1 MVPQLKTKNK
11 PQKIGKPE
19 QWKTKMSH
27 YSKKS
32 ARLRKCQNKK
42 TFFFFKKRLIIL
54 DVHPPFVCC
63 FMSLWSV
70 AQKMLKYAVLQRSV
84 CLWGRWQISE
94 AQWSEGTSHLA
105 NVVAQKVA
113 NIWKSGEYL
122 RRTRQKSNH
131 NRPAGWEMGTTQW
144 NDVYRVFTLINCPI
158 LISNFFSK
166 HASKILPLEGR
177 LNCYLTI
184 HQILR
189 LGWWLWTVF
198 TERETDNLL
207 LAVTSLELGFWCFRI
222 RRFPLL

>member
-1 MVPQLKTKNK
+1 MKFQ
-11 PQKIGKPE
+11 I
-19 QWKTKMSH
+19 KMAAHLSLLN
-27 YSKKS
+27 
-32 ARLRKCQNKK
+32 ARIKRHS
-42 TFFFFKKRLIIL
+42 FFFKKGLIIL

-131 NRPAGWEMGTTQW
+131 NRPAGWEMGTTQV
-144 NDVYRVFTLINCPI
+144 NDVYRVFTLINWTAQVFY
-158 LISNFFSK
+158 LIS
-166 HASKILPLEGR
+166 
-177 LNCYLTI
+177 
-184 HQILR
+184 
-189 LGWWLWTVF
+189 
-198 TERETDNLL
+198 LL
-207 LAVTSLELGFWCFRI
+207 SMQAKFC
-222 RRFPLL
+222 P

>member
-1 MVPQLKTKNK
+1 
-11 PQKIGKPE
+11 
-19 QWKTKMSH
+19 
-27 YSKKS
+27 
-32 ARLRKCQNKK
+32 
-42 TFFFFKKRLIIL
+42 
-54 DVHPPFVCC
+54 
-63 FMSLWSV
+63 
-70 AQKMLKYAVLQRSV
+70 MLKHAVLQRSV

-94 AQWSEGTSHLA
+94 AKWSVATSHLA

-131 NRPAGWEMGTTQW
+131 NRPAVWEMGTTQR
-144 NDVYRVFTLINCPI
+144 NDVYRVFTLINWTAQVPKSFF
-158 LISNFFSK
+158 SNFLSE
-166 HASKILPLEGR
+166 HASKILPLEGM
-177 LNCYLTI
+177 LNWYLTI